1 MLCPP
6 DGDAVPRRRGYCAP
20 KWGCCAAE
28 KGVPRHGEGD
38 AVFLTKGVLCPRD
51 GGAVPQKWGCCA
63 PETGVLCP
71 RKRWCCAPKKW
82 STVPWRRGC
91 CASASSVLGERCQGC
106 CSSGAEQ
113 RCRAR
118 SSPRFW
124 GPAVGSVCPAQGSGS
139 AGGRGSEPRSRRVPA
154 AAFAAAAAGG
164 QAFFIKL
171 LRFWENLIFNN
182 VT

>member
-1 MLCPP
+1 M
-6 DGDAVPRRRGYCAP
+6 PRRRGYCALR
-20 KWGCCAAE
+20 WGCCAAE

-38 AVFLTKGVLCPRD
+38 AVFLMKGVLCPRD
-51 GGAVPQKWGCCA
+51 GGAVPQRRG
-63 PETGVLCP
+63 
-71 RKRWCCAPKKW
+71 CCAPKKW